1 MRRLYPSLYPIN
13 MTTTEYITWTDEK
26 IQALVRPN
34 IRTLV
39 PYSSARSEFKGR
51 ADVLLDA
58 NESPF
63 DNGMNRYPEPLSTD
77 IRVAL
82 SRIKHVDPDRIFIGN
97 GSDEI
102 VDQVTRVFCVPGR
115 DSVVALP
122 PTFGM
127 YKVAAGI
134 NDVEFRSVILEPDFT
149 IPVDALKN
157 TWDDSCKILWL
168 CSPNNP
174 SGNLMEAGVVEDL
187 IRSFPGIVVLDEAYI
202 DFIPEE
208 SFLPRLDAFPN
219 LIITQTLSKG
229 WGMAGVRLGMAYASA
244 YIVTMLRS
252 IKMPY
257 NINVLTKA
265 AALEALSAPEKMQER
280 VDLLKSERQRLEREL
295 GRLHFVEHI
304 FPSATNF
311 LLVRFEDSDRV
322 YKYLLERGIVVR
334 NQSYQPNA
342 KNCLRITAGL
352 PEENDQLIAA
362 LRDFE

>member
-1 MRRLYPSLYPIN
+1 
-13 MTTTEYITWTDEK
+13 MTTTDYINWTAEE
-26 IQALVRPN
+26 IRRLVRPN
-34 IRTLV
+34 ILRAT

-77 IRVAL
+77 IRMLLANL
-82 SRIKHVDPDRIFIGN
+82 RSVDADKIFIGN

-102 VDQVTRVFCVPGR
+102 VDQVTRVFCRPGQ
-115 DSVVALP
+115 DAVHALP

-127 YKVAAGI
+127 YKVAAAI
-134 NDVEFRSVILEPDFT
+134 NDAAFRGVTLKSDFS
-149 IPVDALKN
+149 IPVDELKAS
-157 TWDDSCKILWL
+157 WDEASKILWL

-174 SGNLMEAGVVEDL
+174 SGNLMDAAVVEDL

-208 SFLPRLDAFPN
+208 SFVPRLDEFPN

-229 WGMAGVRLGMAYASA
+229 WGMAGARLGAAYASEF
-244 YIVTMLRS
+244 IINLLRT

-265 AALEALSAPEKMQER
+265 AALEALAAPKLMHER
-280 VDLLKSERQRLEREL
+280 VALLISERKRLEQALGEL
-295 GRLHFVEHI
+295 DFVDYI
-304 FPSATNF
+304 FPSVTNF
-311 LLVRFEDSDRV
+311 LLVRFTDSDKV
-322 YKYLLERGIVVR
+322 YRYLLDKGIVVR

-342 KNCLRITAGL
+342 ENCLRITAGL
-352 PEENDQLIAA
+352 PAENDALIAA
-362 LRDFE
+362 LRAFKN

>member
-1 MRRLYPSLYPIN
+1 
-13 MTTTEYITWTDEK
+13 MTTTENITWTEAK
-26 IQALVRPN
+26 IQGLVRPN
-34 IRTLV
+34 ILTLT

-63 DNGMNRYPEPLSTD
+63 DNGFNRYPEPLSTD
-77 IRVAL
+77 IRLAL
-82 SRIKHVDPDRIFIGN
+82 AKIKQVDADRIFLGN

-115 DSVVALP
+115 DAVVALP

-127 YKVAAGI
+127 YKVAAAI
-134 NDVEFRSVILEPDFT
+134 NDVEFRSVTLKSDFT
-149 IPVDALKN
+149 IPVEELKAS
-157 TWDDSCKILWL
+157 WDEQAKVLWL

-174 SGNLMEAGVVEDL
+174 SGNLMDAAVVEDL

-202 DFIPEE
+202 DFVPEE
-208 SFLPRLDAFPN
+208 SFLPRLDEFPN
-219 LIITQTLSKG
+219 LIITQTMSKG
-229 WGMAGVRLGMAYASA
+229 WGMAGVRLGAAYASEF
-244 YIVTMLRS
+244 IITMLRA

-265 AALEALSAPEKMQER
+265 AALEALAAPEKMQER
-280 VDLLKSERQRLEREL
+280 VEILKQERQRLEREL
-295 GRLHFVEHI
+295 GQLDIVDYI
-304 FPSATNF
+304 FPSVTNF
-311 LLVRFEDSDRV
+311 LLVRFTDSDKV
-322 YKYLLERGIVVR
+322 YNHLLSQGIVVR

-342 KNCLRITAGL
+342 QNCLRITAGT

-362 LRDFE
+362 LRAI

>member
-1 MRRLYPSLYPIN
+1 MI
-13 MTTTEYITWTDEK
+13 TTTDYISWTDEK
-26 IQALVRPN
+26 IKALVRPN

-77 IRVAL
+77 IRQAL
-82 SRIKHVDPDRIFIGN
+82 AQIKDVDADRIFIAN

-102 VDQVTRVFCVPGR
+102 VDQVTRVFCNPGA
-115 DSVVALP
+115 DAVVALP

-134 NDVEFRSVILEPDFT
+134 NDAEFRAVTLQPDFT
-149 IPVDALKN
+149 IPVETLKDS
-157 TWDDSCKILWL
+157 WDDSCKVLWL

-174 SGNLMEAGVVEDL
+174 SGNLMDAGVVEDL

-208 SFLPRLDAFPN
+208 SFLPRLDEFPN
-219 LIITQTLSKG
+219 LIITQTMSKG
-229 WGMAGVRLGMAYASA
+229 WGMAGVRLGAAYAST
-244 YIVTMLRS
+244 YIVTMLRA

-265 AALEALSAPEKMQER
+265 AALEALAAPEKMQER
-280 VDLLKSERQRLEREL
+280 VDLLKSERRRLEREL
-295 GRLHFVEHI
+295 GEMDFVDHI
-304 FPSATNF
+304 FPSVTNF
-311 LLVRFEDSDRV
+311 LLVRFRDSDKI
-322 YKYLLERGIVVR
+322 YKYLLDKGIVVR

-352 PEENDQLIAA
+352 PEENDQLLAA
-362 LRDFE
+362 LHAFI